1 MPIQIKQENGGKLVA
16 VQVTGKLVKAE
27 YERCAPEFDRP
38 QDGSIAKPEGIL
50 VMKPTADQLRRP
62 KHE

>member
-16 VQVTGKLVKAE
+16 VQVTGKLVKAD
-27 YERCAPEFDRP
+27 YERCVPEFDRP